1 MNYRSQL
8 MIRVVV
14 AAALVVGTITCSGAQ
29 AADANF
35 YVATNGNDTWSGRL
49 PAPNAA
55 GTDGPFATLTRAR
68 DAIREL
74 KVAEGLRQPLK
85 VLVRGGT
92 YYLSETLIFGPQDSG
107 TASFP
112 ITYMAYAGE
121 KPILSG
127 GRVITGPRGPKPA
140 TAGESAWKPYQGQIW
155 QCDLKALGIG
165 ELPRKQL
172 FYNGERQPM
181 ARFPNLEPQRPRT
194 GGFLYVFQGGV
205 KGSKN
210 LLRYDPAKLDPSRWA
225 KPTLV
230 EVNVFPYHN
239 WNNIIIPITEIDQAN
254 HIIALASDANYQ
266 LIRDT
271 RFYIQNAF
279 EELDAPGEWY
289 VDDEAGTLYFWPP
302 DDNLARSQVVISV
315 VGNMID
321 IRRDGDKNAAVRH
334 CASGALRSRTAG
346 AMRSSCGTPSTAP
359 SPSAPSLMSAP
370 VCQSVVPITAWWEMT
385 SLILAATVY

>member
-1 MNYRSQL
+1 MYSPAQG
-8 MIRVVV
+8 
-14 AAALVVGTITCSGAQ
+14 AAA
-29 AADANF
+29 DF
-35 YVATNGNDTWSGRL
+35 YVATSGNDAWSGAL

-74 KVAEGLRQPLK
+74 KANGGLEQPLK

-181 ARFPNLEPQRPRT
+181 ARFPNL
-194 GGFLYVFQGGV
+194 
-205 KGSKN
+205 
-210 LLRYDPAKLDPSRWA
+210 DPSG
-225 KPTLV
+225 
-230 EVNVFPYHN
+230 H
-239 WNNIIIPITEIDQAN
+239 
-254 HIIALASDANYQ
+254 
-266 LIRDT
+266 
-271 RFYIQNAF
+271 
-279 EELDAPGEWY
+279 APG
-289 VDDEAGTLYFWPP
+289 DFCTCSRAG
-302 DDNLARSQVVISV
+302 
-315 VGNMID
+315 
-321 IRRDGDKNAAVRH
+321 
-334 CASGALRSRTAG
+334 
-346 AMRSSCGTPSTAP
+346 
-359 SPSAPSLMSAP
+359 
-370 VCQSVVPITAWWEMT
+370 
-385 SLILAATVY
+385 